1 MYFLEWLAN
10 LIDNSIG
17 FSASKSN
24 SAVATTLFFFFFFF
38 FKFIFPADG
47 IIYKNNNRYRKNCW
61 ILKIT
66 VTIYFVST
74 NLGEDCKYTTGSTMA
89 AVLVDGP
96 SLPFASIESVLFR
109 GTVSKVQQNIIYNPP
124 SSCYLI
130 LISYVLLTLFRK
142 PATRR
147 FPEALWYHEHLR
159 PAVLTSSVQA
169 RVAWRVQRVVVGTFL
184 SSSLVHCISLACV
197 PHLPLRWKGP
207 GCATRCPS

>member
-1 MYFLEWLAN
+1 
-10 LIDNSIG
+10 
-17 FSASKSN
+17 
-24 SAVATTLFFFFFFF
+24 
-38 FKFIFPADG
+38 
-47 IIYKNNNRYRKNCW
+47 
-61 ILKIT
+61 
-66 VTIYFVST
+66 
-74 NLGEDCKYTTGSTMA
+74 MA

-207 GCATRCPS
+207 GCATRCPSQRSSEWRHACCSCCCRRHRCCCCDLFLSIRRRRGGL